1 MASAATSQGGQGARG
16 GGVRAAS
23 TISWVT
29 DWPGRCTMSTL
40 TSVVGVVHR
49 IFTDQEGAHS
59 SINTPFSL
67 GERLP
72 ISFNALVN
80 NHV

>member
-1 MASAATSQGGQGARG
+1 
-16 GGVRAAS
+16 
-23 TISWVT
+23 
-29 DWPGRCTMSTL
+29 MSTL
-40 TSVVGVVHR
+40 TSVVGAAHR
-49 IFTDQEGAHS
+49 IFTDQEGAYS

-80 NHV
+80 NHRLTTKHGLIELWQKP